1 MPPYFGSGSVQVRN
15 LLIVPFPQML
25 EQGNHN
31 PKSDQSPSMGQN
43 FGPDIKLLEYLV
55 SFWSILI
62 FK

>member
-25 EQGNHN
+25 EQGNHK

-43 FGPDIKLLEYLV
+43 FGPDIKLL
-55 SFWSILI
+55 
-62 FK
+62 